1 MKMGEIVEYKTEIK
15 DCRKEYAESV
25 VADMEAYANKHGLF
39 IGKKEYVD
47 YEKSTDCFGVVCRT
61 EKRYLDAILFSGIV
75 STING
80 LEYVI
85 VYNSYYPGFVFAMN
99 RPDRRETYATGKGFI
114 SPYPG
119 KTTDSYNTLHGREFR
134 NITDAKWKIAEE
146 WPSFKNLVR
155 HDWANH
161 CPEQALDGMMQAFRD
176 CEAKHV
182 RRLKNQN
189 SLEKKKERIQA
200 SEDALPTILD
210 VLAPMVG
217 GKEIFKGYHR
227 DICPG
232 DKYTI
237 RVDTDLNTG
246 VEQTRV
252 ECYIAYTSKRDT
264 FFVVIRLYG
273 WNDCDILCRSGSWD
287 AEGGLETVA
296 KYVKFGREVAG
307 LYGETARK
315 FAEAKEKLLK

>member
-1 MKMGEIVEYKTEIK
+1 M
-15 DCRKEYAESV
+15 
-25 VADMEAYANKHGLF
+25 
-39 IGKKEYVD
+39 
-47 YEKSTDCFGVVCRT
+47 
-61 EKRYLDAILFSGIV
+61 
-75 STING
+75 
-80 LEYVI
+80 
-85 VYNSYYPGFVFAMN
+85 
-99 RPDRRETYATGKGFI
+99 
-114 SPYPG
+114 
-119 KTTDSYNTLHGREFR
+119 
-134 NITDAKWKIAEE
+134 
-146 WPSFKNLVR
+146 
-155 HDWANH
+155 
-161 CPEQALDGMMQAFRD
+161 
-176 CEAKHV
+176 
-182 RRLKNQN
+182 KNQN

-200 SEDALPTILD
+200 SEDALPNILD

-217 GKEIFKGYHR
+217 GKEVFKGYKR
-227 DICPG
+227 SIYPG

-315 FAEAKEKLLK
+315 FAETKEKLLK

>member
-1 MKMGEIVEYKTEIK
+1 MEKTDEFKTEIK
-15 DCRKEYAESV
+15 DYRKEYAESV

-39 IGKKEYVD
+39 LGKKEYVEH
-47 YEKSTDCFGVVCRT
+47 EKSTDCFGFICKT

-75 STING
+75 SAING

-85 VYNSYYPGFVFAMN
+85 VYNSYLPGFVFAMN
-99 RPDRRETYATGKGFI
+99 RPDRRETYATGKGYIF
-114 SPYPG
+114 PYPG
-119 KTTDSYNTLHGREFR
+119 KTTDSYDTMHGREFR
-134 NITDAKWKIAEE
+134 NITDAKWKIGEE

-189 SLEKKKERIQA
+189 SLEAKKLRIQA
-200 SEDALPTILD
+200 SEDSLPNILD

-217 GKEIFKGYHR
+217 GKEVFKGYER
-227 DICPG
+227 SICPG

-237 RVDTDLNTG
+237 RVDTELNTG
-246 VEQTRV
+246 VERTRV
-252 ECYIAYTSKRDT
+252 ECNIAYTSKRDI
-264 FFVVIRLYG
+264 FLVQIRLNA
-273 WNDCDILCRSGSWD
+273 WSECEILSVDGAYWD
-287 AEGGLETVA
+287 AEGDLETVA
-296 KYVKFGREVAG
+296 KYIKFGREVAG

-315 FAEAKEKLLK
+315 FAEAKEKLVK

>member
-1 MKMGEIVEYKTEIK
+1 MSENVEIKTEIK
-15 DCRKEYAESV
+15 DYRKEYAESV

-39 IGKKEYVD
+39 LGRKEYVEN
-47 YEKSTDCFGVVCRT
+47 EKSTDCYGVVCRT

-75 STING
+75 SAING

-99 RPDRRETYATGKGFI
+99 RPDRRETYANGKRYI
-114 SPYPG
+114 DPYPG

-134 NITDAKWKIAEE
+134 NITDAKWKIGEE

-176 CEAKHV
+176 CEAKHA

-217 GKEIFKGYHR
+217 GKEVFKGYER
-227 DICPG
+227 SICPG

-237 RVDTDLNTG
+237 RVDTELNTG

-252 ECYIAYTSKRDT
+252 ECNIAYTPKRDI
-264 FFVVIRLYG
+264 FLVQIRLYA
-273 WNDCDILCRSGSWD
+273 WSECEILSVDGAYWD
-287 AEGGLETVA
+287 AEGDLETVA

-307 LYGETARK
+307 IYGETARK

>member
-1 MKMGEIVEYKTEIK
+1 MGEIVEYKTEIK

-39 IGKKEYVD
+39 LGKKEYVEH
-47 YEKSTDCFGVVCRT
+47 EKSTDCFGVVCRT

-75 STING
+75 SAING

-85 VYNSYYPGFVFAMN
+85 VYNSYLPGFVFAMN

-114 SPYPG
+114 YPYPG
-119 KTTDSYNTLHGREFR
+119 KTKDSYDTLHGREFS
-134 NITDAKWKIAEE
+134 NITDAKWKIGED

-217 GKEIFKGYHR
+217 GKEVFKGYKR
-227 DICPG
+227 SIYPG

-237 RVDTDLNTG
+237 RVDTELNTG

-252 ECYIAYTSKRDT
+252 ECNIAYTPKRDT
-264 FFVVIRLYG
+264 FLVQIRLYAWSECELLSVDG
-273 WNDCDILCRSGSWD
+273 AYWD
-287 AEGGLETVA
+287 AEGDLETVA

-315 FAEAKEKLLK
+315 FAETKEKLH